1 MKKTLEEKELKR
13 IKDIQD
19 EYNQLI
25 FNLGEYY
32 FEKMEILQELESKE
46 NYFKEVK
53 RDFDEKNINLTQELS
68 QKYGVGKIDL
78 VMGTIETD

>member
-1 MKKTLEEKELKR
+1 MSKNLESSEVKR
-13 IKDIQD
+13 IKDIQN

-32 FEKMEILQELESKE
+32 FEKLQLLEEFDSKE
-46 NYFKEVK
+46 SYFKEVK

-68 QKYGVGKIDL
+68 QKYGNGKIDL
-78 VMGTIETD
+78 DKGTIETV

>member
-1 MKKTLEEKELKR
+1 MSKNLEHSEVKR
-13 IKDIQD
+13 IKDIQN

-32 FEKMEILQELESKE
+32 FEKLQLLEEFDSKE
-46 NYFKEVK
+46 AYFKEVK

-68 QKYGVGKIDL
+68 QKYGNGKIDL
-78 VMGTIETD
+78 DNGTIETV

>member
-1 MKKTLEEKELKR
+1 MKKTLEEKELQR
-13 IKDIQD
+13 IKNIQD

-32 FEKMEILQELESKE
+32 FEKLQILEEFEAKES
-46 NYFKEVK
+46 YFKEVK

-68 QKYGVGKIDL
+68 QKYGNGKIDL
-78 VMGTIETD
+78 TMGIIETD